1 MVQEAGQGGQQQ
13 QQQQQQGN
21 VAHKC
26 LEFKSEEVEVV
37 DGSKKGVGPGEEGM
51 LKNERRKD
59 TDLETVWVGGGT
71 HEGVRKQSIEATVD
85 KKGSAKEQGAAERS
99 IHMIKAAPTG
109 ALPQSIEATANDKR
123 RAKEQGAAERS
134 IHMIKAAP
142 TGALPASSQ
151 AIRGVHV
158 NGKANV
164 KEGPQQLLPQ
174 KQPQQLEQQHEH
186 SIKAPQKGFKQQ
198 QEQQQQDLGQ
208 EPGAEDGGENSGAE
222 EDYEI
227 SGVDHKRVANHKLIW
242 RLLKTR

>member
-1 MVQEAGQGGQQQ
+1 VVQEAGQGGQQQ

-85 KKGSAKEQGAAERS
+85 KKGS
-99 IHMIKAAPTG
+99 
-109 ALPQSIEATANDKR
+109 
-123 RAKEQGAAERS
+123 AKEQGAAERS